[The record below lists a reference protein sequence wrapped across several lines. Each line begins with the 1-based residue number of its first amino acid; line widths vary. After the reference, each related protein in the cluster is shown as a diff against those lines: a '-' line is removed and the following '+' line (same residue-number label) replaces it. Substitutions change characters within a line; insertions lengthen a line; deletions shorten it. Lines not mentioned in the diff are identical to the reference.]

1 MLLMAKSIYFCVD
14 ICPADT
20 KDLLCG
26 GLGLGVRG
34 NVTESRTCR
43 WQVAPGYRD
52 GQAPAGMT
60 GPLRRVGHVLQ
71 NPEKK

>member
-52 GQAPAGMT
+52 G
-60 GPLRRVGHVLQ
+60 
-71 NPEKK
+71 